1 MDTTLFEQVRVF
13 DGRSD
18 RLTGPV
24 DVLVGGGVIQA
35 VGTAPAPGEGEKRR
49 VIEGR
54 GSVLMPGLID
64 AHVHAIGAGLSEFK
78 SKLPPLDSIADIQ
91 NYIREKAKTTPAGEW
106 IIVPRTLPP
115 RLKEQRFP
123 TAADLDAKVADMCK
137 RLLSHAPITMRC
149 AKEAVRR
156 IRTANIPDGSD
167 LIRAAYGSADFK
179 EGVSAFLAK
188 RPPDWQGR

>member
-1 MDTTLFEQVRVF
+1 ML
-13 DGRSD
+13 
-18 RLTGPV
+18 L
-24 DVLVGGGVIQA
+24 
-35 VGTAPAPGEGEKRR
+35 
-49 VIEGR
+49 
-54 GSVLMPGLID
+54 PGLID